1 MRIKLLTDMGEVS
14 HQDPMPPVAAIYE
27 PGFVPTDDQRKVIET
42 HEGDVQVVAC
52 AGSGKT
58 ESISRRVAEILRR
71 GAQPEEIVAFTF
83 TEKAAAEL
91 KDRVGKHVRRVLGED
106 KVGVLGRMFV
116 GTIHAYCFRMLSE
129 HHLEIGNYDVLDE
142 NTHAAFVNRR
152 RYDIGFEEVA
162 QEVSGRRVYGY
173 AAAEL
178 FLKSVDAVGNELITE
193 KKLTPPAFAEA
204 YQKYRKSLQEHKLLT
219 FGLII
224 AQMVEMMEGKPEFRR
239 RVRKH
244 LRHLV
249 VDEYQ
254 DINPAQERLI
264 ELLTADPLKGEHPVQ
279 LCVVG
284 DDDQA
289 IYQWRGSDVG
299 NILEFTE
306 RRRAL
311 GRKVTVAKLVD
322 NRRSLTPI
330 VKAANAFAESIS
342 GRLDKEMRPVRGDSP
357 KAEQAVV
364 CWSAENCEEEGE
376 RIARHI
382 KQLHAKGLR
391 YADIAILLRSV
402 SSSAGPIAA
411 ALEAEGIPASF
422 AGRSGLFDQPEVAA
436 LGMAF
441 VWVAEGK
448 WPFPDEDEEGRASVE
463 WREVEIDDILEGL
476 EEGLE
481 LTKAKRKDYG
491 KFLESW
497 KEFRT
502 SGAGSSKINMV
513 EDLYQLLE
521 ELGLWK
527 LDPDAGPEQ
536 ARRLGS
542 LGVFSQILADY
553 ESVAA
558 RGRRG
563 AYNPGEAERYID
575 AAVYNA
581 ARRSSFWKGLASYI
595 AAYAQDNYA
604 DFSGET
610 EFGRDEVQ
618 ILTVHQAK
626 GLEWP
631 VVFLPSLTSRR
642 FPSSKAGSTQTW
654 LLGDKAFPARKR
666 SRYEGGDNDE
676 RRLFY
681 VAMTRAR
688 DALYLSYPRRK
699 TNAFKPSPYLGEVAG
714 GVRAQDL
721 PDLAKLPLPAIN
733 PSKSA
738 HEAVVQLS
746 YSDVASHDECGYRYR
761 LSSVFG
767 FKPPIAQ
774 ELGYGKA
781 VHHVMRALADFTQI
795 KGRPPNEAEVKEIV
809 QREMFVPYAPRPS
822 FEAMLQRAEKVAL
835 SYVRKHSDDL
845 QRVWATERPFE
856 IRFPNLILSGR
867 ADVILDKE
875 GGFDGA
881 LAIVDY
887 KVSTDA
893 ERDERYARQLQVY
906 AAAGRAEGLKIDA
919 LYLHAI
925 KGDTR
930 EVVPSG
936 EKAVAASL
944 TWLNET
950 VDNIAKG
957 RHSARGTKEK
967 CAGCDFRWV
976 CKSRKCTPS

>member
-1 MRIKLLTDMGEVS
+1 
-14 HQDPMPPVAAIYE
+14 MPKSSVAIYE
-27 PGFVPTDDQRKVIET
+27 EGFSPTEDQRKVIET
-42 HEGDVQVVAC
+42 HEGDIQVVAC

-71 GAQPEEIVAFTF
+71 GGQPEEVVAFTF

-91 KDRVGKHVRRVLGED
+91 KDRVSKHVCRVLGED
-106 KVGVLGRMFV
+106 KIGLLGRMFI

-142 NTHAAFVNRR
+142 NTHAAFVNRHR
-152 RYDIGFEEVA
+152 FDIGFEDLA
-162 QEVSGRRVYGY
+162 QEATGHRVYGY
-173 AAAEL
+173 AAAEF
-178 FLKSVDAVGNELITE
+178 FLKSVDAVGNELISD
-193 KKLTPPAFAEA
+193 KKLSPPAFAKC
-204 YQKYRKSLQEHKLLT
+204 YKQYRKTLQEHKLLT

-224 AQMVEMMEGKPEFRR
+224 AQMVEMMEQNPEFRR
-239 RVRKH
+239 RVRRH
-244 LRHLV
+244 LKHLV

-264 ELLTADPLKGEHPVQ
+264 ELLSANPLKGEHPVQ

-299 NILEFTE
+299 NILEFTK
-306 RRRAL
+306 RRQAL

-322 NRRSLTPI
+322 NRRSLSPI
-330 VKAANAFAESIS
+330 VKAANRFAGSIS
-342 GRLDKEMRPVRGDSP
+342 GRLEKEMHPVRGEGP
-357 KAEQAVV
+357 KDNPAVI

-376 RIARHI
+376 RIAKHI
-382 KQLHAKGLR
+382 KLLHAKGLR

-402 SSSAGPIAA
+402 SSSAGPIAM
-411 ALEAEGIPASF
+411 ALEAEGIPVSF
-422 AGRSGLFDQPEVAA
+422 AGRSGLFDQPEIAA
-436 LGMAF
+436 LGMAY
-441 VWVAEGK
+441 VWVAEAK
-448 WPFPDEDEEGRASVE
+448 WPFSDEDEDGCVQIK
-463 WREVEIDDILEGL
+463 WREIKTQDILQRL
-476 EEGLE
+476 EVSLR
-481 LTKAKRKDYG
+481 LTKVKQTEFG
-491 KFLESW
+491 KFLHSW
-497 KEFRT
+497 KDFRT
-502 SGAGSSKINMV
+502 SGAGSNKINMV
-513 EDLYQLLE
+513 EDLYLLIE
-521 ELGLWK
+521 ELGLWT

-563 AYNPGEAERYID
+563 SFNAGEPDRFID

-581 ARRSSFWKGLASYI
+581 SRRAYFWKGLASYI
-595 AAYAQDNYA
+595 SAYAQDNYA
-604 DFSGET
+604 DFAGEA
-610 EFGRDEVQ
+610 EFGRDEIQ

-631 VVFLPSLTSRR
+631 VVFVPSLTNRR
-642 FPSSKAGSTQTW
+642 FPSSKAGNEQLW
-654 LLGDKAFPARKR
+654 LLGEKSFSERKR
-666 SRYEGGDNDE
+666 ARYEGGDNDE

-688 DALYLSYPRRK
+688 DGLYLSYPRRK

-714 GVRAQDL
+714 GVRDQDL
-721 PDLAKLPLPAIN
+721 PNLAKLPLPTIN

-738 HEAVVQLS
+738 HESVVQLS

-761 LSSVFG
+761 LASVFG
-767 FKPPIAQ
+767 FKPSIAQ
-774 ELGYGKA
+774 ELGYGKS
-781 VHHVMRALADFTQI
+781 VHHVMRALADYTQA
-795 KGRPPNEAEVKEIV
+795 KGRPPIEAEVKAIV
-809 QREMFVPYAPRPS
+809 QREMFVPYASRPS

-856 IRFPNLILSGR
+856 IRFPKLILSGR

-875 GGFDGA
+875 GGYEGG

-887 KVSTDA
+887 KVSTDV
-893 ERDERYARQLQVY
+893 ERNERYARQLQVY
-906 AAAGRAEGLKIDA
+906 AAAGRAEGLKIEA

-930 EVVPSG
+930 EVVASD

-944 TWLNET
+944 AWLNET

-957 RHSARGTKEK
+957 RHPARGTKEK
-967 CAGCDFRWV
+967 CGGCDFRWV
-976 CKSRKCTPS
+976 CKSRKCTP

>member
-1 MRIKLLTDMGEVS
+1 MLHS
-14 HQDPMPPVAAIYE
+14 AAIYE
-27 PGFVPTDDQRKVIET
+27 PGFAPTDDQRKVIET

-71 GAQPEEIVAFTF
+71 GGQPEEVVAFTF

-106 KVGVLGRMFV
+106 KIGVLGRMFV

-129 HHLEIGNYDVLDE
+129 HHLEVGNYDVLDE

-152 RYDIGFEEVA
+152 RYDIGFEDLA
-162 QEVSGRRVYGY
+162 QEVTGRRVYGY

-178 FLKSVDAVGNELITE
+178 FLKSVDAVGNELIPD
-193 KKLTPPAFAEA
+193 KKLTPTAFAEA
-204 YQKYRKSLQEHKLLT
+204 YQKYRKTLQEHKLLT

-224 AQMVEMMEGKPEFRR
+224 AQMVEMMEQNSEFRR
-239 RVRKH
+239 RVRRH
-244 LRHLV
+244 LKHLV

-264 ELLTADPLKGEHPVQ
+264 ELLSADPLKAEHPVQ

-289 IYQWRGSDVG
+289 IYQWRGSDVS
-299 NILEFTE
+299 NILEFAE

-322 NRRSLTPI
+322 NRRSLSPI
-330 VKAANAFAESIS
+330 VKAANRFAESIT
-342 GRLDKEMRPVRGDSP
+342 GRLEKEMSPVRGEGP
-357 KAEQAVV
+357 KGDPAVI

-376 RIARHI
+376 RIAKHI

-391 YADIAILLRSV
+391 YADVAILLRSV

-436 LGMAF
+436 LGMAY
-441 VWVAEGK
+441 VWVAESK
-448 WPFPDEDEEGRASVE
+448 WPFQDEDEDGRARVE
-463 WREVEIDDILEGL
+463 WREVEVDDILERL
-476 EEGLE
+476 EEGLG
-481 LTKAKRKDYG
+481 LTKAKRKDFG
-491 KFLESW
+491 KYLDSW

-502 SGAGSSKINMV
+502 SGAGSNKINMV
-513 EDLYQLLE
+513 EDLYQLIE
-521 ELGLWK
+521 ELGLWT

-542 LGVFSQILADY
+542 LGVLSQILADY

-563 AYNPGEAERYID
+563 SFNAGEPERFID

-581 ARRSSFWKGLASYI
+581 SRRNSFWKGLASYI
-595 AAYAQDNYA
+595 SAYAQDNYA
-604 DFSGET
+604 DFSGEA

-642 FPSSKAGSTQTW
+642 FPSSKAGSEQLW
-654 LLGDKAFPARKR
+654 LLGDKSFSERKR

-688 DALYLSYPRRK
+688 DGLYLSYPRRK

-714 GVRAQDL
+714 GVREQDL

-733 PSKSA
+733 PSKSSHA
-738 HEAVVQLS
+738 GVVQLS

-761 LSSVFG
+761 LASVFG

-781 VHHVMRALADFTQI
+781 VHHVMRALADFTQV

-875 GGFDGA
+875 GGYEGA

-887 KVSTDA
+887 KVSTDS

-906 AAAGRAEGLKIDA
+906 AAAGRAEGLKIEA

-925 KGDTR
+925 KGDSR
-930 EVVPSG
+930 EVVASG

-957 RHSARGTKEK
+957 RHPARATKEK
-967 CAGCDFRWV
+967 CVGCDFRWV
-976 CKSRKCTPS
+976 CKSRKCTP